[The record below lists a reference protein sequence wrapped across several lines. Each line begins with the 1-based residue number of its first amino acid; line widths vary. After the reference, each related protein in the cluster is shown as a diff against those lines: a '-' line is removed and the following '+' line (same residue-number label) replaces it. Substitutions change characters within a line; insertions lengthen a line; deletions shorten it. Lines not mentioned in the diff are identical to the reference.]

1 MNYINLKQMKY
12 IIVVVM
18 FVCSQIY
25 AQNTYEITVED
36 NTTSIDLL
44 NSITFANVK
53 QFKIRVKGTDTCKY
67 KLQMEGETAVDFD
80 GMSIDFKSDFDITDK
95 RFTIFSGANSDADF
109 VLKSKKNENPGDK
122 NVATNQTLQE
132 YFDYTFPKKAREY
145 TEHGLQIRKNYNWVS
160 SFTGDKYVHI
170 FLDMDGNCIN
180 ATIPQG
186 VSNLQYV
193 IHILYL
199 EAKDNSQIINYS
211 INQTEGEF
219 DGALVFNNSGFEL
232 MSGREDT
239 VLVWSNREFLL
250 STSTSDIKFDVVR
263 TIVDDKSQPFKSAR
277 TVLASYTIKM
287 SKVYHGTIDAGFLST
302 SLANPNYE
310 LVNSPTNNDE
320 KVVKKS
326 EESRRGIVTAMATF
340 YFSPI
345 IFIEKFLF
353 GQDIAGYK
361 LYGRNFLDDHEIYER
376 IYPSIG
382 ISLNETVFENFFFGL
397 NWEIAR
403 GGSLFAGFH
412 YGKIN
417 TFNTEGDF
425 KFGETVVNDGGFEL
439 RKGTRWLTKL
449 AAGANIDVTIVKS
462 LLGL

>member
-1 MNYINLKQMKY
+1 MK
-12 IIVVVM
+12 IILIVVI
-18 FVCSQIY
+18 FIFNQIY
-25 AQNTYEITVED
+25 SQNTYQITID
-36 NTTSIDLL
+36 NNTTSIDSLDGL
-44 NSITFANVK
+44 TFRNIK
-53 QFKIRVKGTDTCKY
+53 EFKILVNGNDTVKY
-67 KLQMEGETAVDFD
+67 KLQMQGEDAKEFE
-80 GMSIDFKSDFDITDK
+80 GMSITFKRDFDITDK
-95 RFTIFSGANSDADF
+95 IFTIFSGDNSDAAF
-109 VLKSKKNENPGDK
+109 VLKSTKNENPGDK

-132 YFDYTFPKKAREY
+132 YFEKTFPKQLRDY
-145 TEHGLQIRKNYNWVS
+145 TEFGLQIRKNNYGITS
-160 SFTGDKYVHI
+160 YTGSQYVHI
-170 FLDMDGNCIN
+170 FIDMDGNCIN

-193 IHILYL
+193 VHILYL
-199 EAKDNSQIINYS
+199 VVKDNSQFADYS

-219 DGALVFNNSGFEL
+219 DGALVFNNSGIEL

-302 SLANPNYE
+302 SLANPKYE

-403 GGSLFAGFH
+403 GGSLFVGFH

-449 AAGANIDVTIVKS
+449 AVGANIDVTIVKS

>member
-1 MNYINLKQMKY
+1 MKILLIVFMLVLNQSLKKSHFY
-12 IIVVVM
+12 K
-18 FVCSQIY
+18 
-25 AQNTYEITVED
+25 N
-36 NTTSIDLL
+36 IDGDEAPIESLKGV
-44 NSITFANVK
+44 NFNDVK
-53 QFKIRVKGTDTCKY
+53 EFTIQVKGTTSEKY
-67 KLQMEGETAVDFD
+67 SLQMEGENIEEFSDNSFTFTR
-80 GMSIDFKSDFDITDK
+80 DFDITNK
-95 RFTIFSGANSDADF
+95 NFTIFSDNKFVVNF
-109 VLKSKKNENPGDK
+109 VLKSANKDQYGDK
-122 NVATNQTLQE
+122 TTNTLQTLQQ
-132 YFDYTFPKKAREY
+132 YFDSTFPKKAREY

-250 STSTSDIKFDVVR
+250 STSTRDIKFDVIR

-277 TVLASYTIKM
+277 TVLASYTIKI

-326 EESRRGIVTAMATF
+326 EDSRRGIVTAMATF

-361 LYGRNFLDDHEIYER
+361 LYGRNFLDDHKIYER

-403 GGSLFAGFH
+403 GGSLFVGFH

-449 AAGANIDVTIVKS
+449 AVGANIDVTIVKS